1 MFNILLKRPYENMA
15 FLLNILE
22 NNMDLENQFL
32 AMGMTPEQAKE
43 HAENFVKGLKEL
55 GLSDQK
61 EQLTEA
67 VPATIRIVSSN
78 NNIAKA
84 LLRVGVKANL
94 VQLYEVHLVKTM
106 QEFKINNK
114 NRQAMFLA
122 QILHESAMLSAT
134 VENLNYSEKGLLITF
149 KKYFDRKRA
158 QRYARKPQQIANY
171 VYANRMGNG
180 NEQSGNGWLFRGRGL
195 IQLTGKDNYVAAGK
209 GLGVDLLKNPDYL
222 LTPEGAARSAGW
234 FWNSRNLNRT
244 ADAGNIRE
252 NTRLI
257 NGGFK
262 GLDHRTDLYKNLL
275 FLI

>member
-1 MFNILLKRPYENMA
+1 MKIWS
-15 FLLNILE
+15 FLLNTLE
-22 NNMDLENQFL
+22 NNMDLEKQFI
-32 AMGMTPEQAKE
+32 AMGMTPVQAKE
-43 HAENFVKGLKEL
+43 HADNFVKGLKEL
-55 GLSDQK
+55 GLADQK
-61 EQLTEA
+61 EYLTEA
-67 VPATIRIVSSN
+67 VPATMRIVSSN

-84 LLRVGVKANL
+84 LLSVGVKASL
-94 VQLYEVHLVKTM
+94 VQMYEPHLSKTM
-106 QEFKINNK
+106 QEFSINNK
-114 NRQAMFLA
+114 NRRAMFLA
-122 QILHESAMLSAT
+122 QILHESAMLTAT
-134 VENLNYSEKGLLITF
+134 VENLNYSEQGLLITF

-180 NEQSGNGWLFRGRGL
+180 NEQSGDGWRFRGKGL

-222 LTPEGAARSAGW
+222 LTPEGASRSAGW

-244 ADAGNIRE
+244 ADAGNIQE

-262 GLDHRTDLYKNLL
+262 GLDHRTKLYNSLVRL
-275 FLI
+275 M

>member
-1 MFNILLKRPYENMA
+1 MKIWS
-15 FLLNILE
+15 FLLNMLE
-22 NNMDLENQFL
+22 NNMDLEKQFI

-43 HAENFVKGLKEL
+43 HADNFVKGLKEL
-55 GLSDQK
+55 GLADQK
-61 EQLTEA
+61 EQLTET
-67 VPATIRIVSSN
+67 VPATMRIVSSN
-78 NNIAKA
+78 SNIAKA
-84 LLRVGVKANL
+84 LLRVGARANL
-94 VQLYEVHLVKTM
+94 VQMYESHLIKTM
-106 QEFKINNK
+106 QEFSINNK

-122 QILHESAMLSAT
+122 QILHESAMLTAI
-134 VENLNYSEKGLLITF
+134 VENLNYSEQGLVLTF

-180 NEQSGNGWLFRGRGL
+180 NEQLGDGWRFRGRGL

-222 LTPEGAARSAGW
+222 LTSEGAARSAGW

-244 ADAGNIRE
+244 ADVGNIQE

-262 GLDHRTDLYKNLL
+262 GLDHRNNLYQKLLNLV
-275 FLI
+275 